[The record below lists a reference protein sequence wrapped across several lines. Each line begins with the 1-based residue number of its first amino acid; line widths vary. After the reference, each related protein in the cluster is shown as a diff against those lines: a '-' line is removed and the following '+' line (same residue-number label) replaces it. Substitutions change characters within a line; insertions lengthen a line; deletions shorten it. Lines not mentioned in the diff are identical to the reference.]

1 MVNSDRPPR
10 EGTEIPLLRRPET
23 YQHVKGLR
31 AVRRFRNAAIPEE
44 DIVAILEAGRWT
56 GSAKNRQAWAFVVMT
71 DPEDRARLAEVGG
84 PDGPLTRAAVSVAL
98 VRLPGGNDFDIGRAA
113 QSMMLAAAALGIGS
127 CAATL
132 HDQER
137 AAEILDLPADHVAQW
152 SIGFGYPDD
161 VAEAE
166 LRSAR
171 RATIGSGRKPLDEVV
186 HRGRF
191 KCLRITGQPFS

>member
-1 MVNSDRPPR
+1 M
-10 EGTEIPLLRRPET
+10 
-23 YQHVKGLR
+23 
-31 AVRRFRNAAIPEE
+31 
-44 DIVAILEAGRWT
+44 EAGRWT
-56 GSAKNRQAWAFVVMT
+56 GSAKNRQAWAFVVIT

-84 PDGPLTRAAVSVAL
+84 PDGPLTQAVLSVAL

-113 QSMMLAAAALGIGS
+113 QNMMLAAASLGIGS

-137 AAEILDLPADHVAQW
+137 TAEILDLPADHAARW

-166 LRSAR
+166 LRFAR
-171 RATIGSGRKPLDEVV
+171 RATKGFGRKPFDEVV
-186 HRGRF
+186 HRDRF
-191 KCLRITGQPFS
+191 SP